1 MIKQRQELVELYQKG
16 NRADLVKQEQ
26 EEIAIISGYL
36 PKQMS
41 EAEMTAAIEAAI
53 KDTGAAGMK
62 DMGKVIGA
70 LARQICRADG
80 HGEGE
85 RDGEG
90 EAAVIRHPEVA
101 AHSAALEGRRPV
113 ISGRYPAMGTERRAP
128 SGRVSRR
135 IGEGHETICR
145 RCMAALAA
153 TPAVADDYPNRPIR
167 VFTTSSAGG
176 ISDVFMRVLNDAL
189 QSRLGQPLI
198 IENKPGGAGNI
209 AARQC
214 QDAAPDGY
222 TICIINADT
231 IIYNQFLFKQIP
243 FEPGE
248 ADADRQSVPF
258 DPGGGGELRSARQD
272 RWTNWSRC
280 RKQSPARSIISP
292 PRSPASST
300 WTASSATKAPTGCAC
315 RSAAAARRSPPCSA
329 ARRRSRMI
337 GIGNVMGQ
345 IKAGK
350 MTALALVNNIRTP
363 LLPDVPTWADLG
375 YKGAASETWYG
386 LFAPA
391 GTPKAII
398 DKLNGEI
405 VKVVADPAF
414 REKNIISRGLVPAT
428 GTPEDFAKTI
438 KEGRVGAEQ
447 VVKESGLPPQ

>member
-1 MIKQRQELVELYQKG
+1 MKKI
-16 NRADLVKQEQ
+16 
-26 EEIAIISGYL
+26 IA
-36 PKQMS
+36 
-41 EAEMTAAIEAAI
+41 A
-53 KDTGAAGMK
+53 
-62 DMGKVIGA
+62 
-70 LARQICRADG
+70 
-80 HGEGE
+80 
-85 RDGEG
+85 
-90 EAAVIRHPEVA
+90 AAVA
-101 AHSAALEGRRPV
+101 AALLA
-113 ISGRYPAMGTERRAP
+113 PA
-128 SGRVSRR
+128 S
-135 IGEGHETICR
+135 
-145 RCMAALAA
+145 
-153 TPAVADDYPNRPIR
+153 ADDYPNRPIR

-231 IIYNQFLFKQIP
+231 IIYNQFLFKKIP
-243 FEPGE
+243 FEPEKLTPIVNLFHLIQAVVVNSDLHAKNMDDLVALSKQKPGTLNYLTASIPCVVYMDSLKRDKG
-248 ADADRQSVPF
+248 ADWVRVPF
-258 DPGGGGELRSARQD
+258 RGGGEAV
-272 RWTNWSRC
+272 
-280 RKQSPARSIISP
+280 
-292 PRSPASST
+292 
-300 WTASSATKAPTGCAC
+300 TAVLSGTTPIAL
-315 RSAAAARRSPPCSA
+315 
-329 ARRRSRMI
+329 I

-398 DKLNGEI
+398 DKLNAEI
-405 VKVVADPAF
+405 VKVVSDPAF